1 MCYVHQFLPFEA
13 IIKASDNDGL
23 VNNILFIRIV
33 ISICYYVSKETCEK
47 CWILKYFR
55 YYPFSVFAWVE
66 GRPGREAVSLA
77 GVSFDHKEIQ
87 GEVVLALLHVL

>member
-1 MCYVHQFLPFEA
+1 MLFE
-13 IIKASDNDGL
+13 K
-23 VNNILFIRIV
+23 
-33 ISICYYVSKETCEK
+33 SKETCEK

-87 GEVVLALLHVL
+87 GEVVLALLHVLELNWREDCCWEECNCHKKSRGDRNC